1 LQALERSFLSND
13 WLTLVLVILTLVV
26 FFLRV
31 LNQEKLQGYFLGL
44 FNKGF
49 IDAEVEERMTI
60 FNAFYILQFLFSVLV
75 IALGIF
81 TIANH
86 YQTFTNPLNS
96 YLWISAG
103 ALAYFVLK
111 KALEYGISFV
121 LQIQG
126 GVKFYLISK
135 SSYLY
140 SLSYFIFIFI
150 VLFFYADLPI
160 NSLFVCCGFGLLFR
174 LILMITYNKNLIFNH
189 LFYFILYICGF
200 EIAPLLILF
209 KLML

>member
-1 LQALERSFLSND
+1 MQALERSFLSND
-13 WLTLVLVILTLVV
+13 WLTLVLVMLTLVV

-49 IDAEVEERMTI
+49 IDAEVEERMTM
-60 FNAFYILQFLFSVLV
+60 FNAFYILQFLYSVLI

-96 YLWISAG
+96 FLWISAG
-103 ALAYFVLK
+103 ALVYFVLK

-121 LQIQG
+121 LQIQE

-135 SSYLY
+135 STYLY
-140 SLSYFIFIFI
+140 SLSYFIFAFI

-160 NSLFVCCGFGLLFR
+160 NSLFFFFAFGFLFR

>member
-1 LQALERSFLSND
+1 M
-13 WLTLVLVILTLVV
+13 LTLVV

-49 IDAEVEERMTI
+49 IDAEVEERMTM
-60 FNAFYILQFLFSVLV
+60 FNAFYILQFLYSVLI

-96 YLWISAG
+96 FLWISAG
-103 ALAYFVLK
+103 ALVYFVLK

-121 LQIQG
+121 LQIQE

-135 SSYLY
+135 STYLY
-140 SLSYFIFIFI
+140 SLSYFIFAFI

-160 NSLFVCCGFGLLFR
+160 NSLFFFFAFGFLFR

>member
-1 LQALERSFLSND
+1 M
-13 WLTLVLVILTLVV
+13 LTLVV

-49 IDAEVEERMTI
+49 IDAEVEERMTM
-60 FNAFYILQFLFSVLV
+60 FNAFYILQFLYSVLI

-96 YLWISAG
+96 FLWISAG
-103 ALAYFVLK
+103 ALVYFVLK

-121 LQIQG
+121 LQIQE

-135 SSYLY
+135 STYLY
-140 SLSYFIFIFI
+140 SLSYFIFAFI

-160 NSLFVCCGFGLLFR
+160 NSLFFFFAFGFLFR

-189 LFYFILYICGF
+189 LFYFILYICTF

>member
-1 LQALERSFLSND
+1 MQALERSFLSND
-13 WLTLVLVILTLVV
+13 WLTLVLVMLTLVV

-49 IDAEVEERMTI
+49 IDAEVEERMTM
-60 FNAFYILQFLFSVLV
+60 FNAFYILQFLYSVLI

-96 YLWISAG
+96 FLWISAG
-103 ALAYFVLK
+103 ALVYFVLK

-121 LQIQG
+121 LQIQE

-135 SSYLY
+135 STYLY
-140 SLSYFIFIFI
+140 SLSYFIFAFI

-160 NSLFVCCGFGLLFR
+160 NSLFFFFVFGFLFR